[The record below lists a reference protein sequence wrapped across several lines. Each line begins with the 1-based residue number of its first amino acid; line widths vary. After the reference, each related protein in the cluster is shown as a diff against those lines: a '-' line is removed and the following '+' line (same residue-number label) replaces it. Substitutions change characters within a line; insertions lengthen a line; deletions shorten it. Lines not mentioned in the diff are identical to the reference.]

1 VGEEIKKVKQLTIH
15 DLQSMKDRG
24 EKIVM
29 VNAYDYNTAQI
40 VEEAGVDLVALG
52 GALSSMIL
60 AGERTSLRASMEDV
74 LFMLERVAPAINHAV
89 LIAAMPYGSYHVSNQ
104 QAISNAIRLMKA
116 GAHTVK
122 MQGTG
127 VILDRLKSVIDA
139 GIPCMG
145 HVGLTPQYI
154 HKLGGYRAF
163 GKVNEEAVKVYDD
176 VKQLEEVGVWAIE
189 MECVPEKVA
198 AEICTRTKIPIFGI
212 GSGIG
217 TDGQTLAIHDIWGF
231 QRTIAPKM
239 AKRYVDLWPL
249 CVNAIKEYAEEV
261 RGGAF
266 PTEANSFK
274 ISESEFVKF
283 MNYLEDNASSG

>member
-1 VGEEIKKVKQLTIH
+1 
-15 DLQSMKDRG
+15 
-24 EKIVM
+24 
-29 VNAYDYNTAQI
+29 
-40 VEEAGVDLVALG
+40 
-52 GALSSMIL
+52 
-60 AGERTSLRASMEDV
+60 
-74 LFMLERVAPAINHAV
+74 
-89 LIAAMPYGSYHVSNQ
+89 
-104 QAISNAIRLMKA
+104 
-116 GAHTVK
+116 
-122 MQGTG
+122 
-127 VILDRLKSVIDA
+127 
-139 GIPCMG
+139 
-145 HVGLTPQYI
+145 
-154 HKLGGYRAF
+154 
-163 GKVNEEAVKVYDD
+163 